1 MVFLKLVRFASERGE
16 ACVGMILDGEV
27 VDLGIGDPTHLIQRI
42 ELSKLSE
49 EEFVS
54 TEYDLTRLRRIKL
67 TELDNVRLEGPHLL
81 KPIVPPEVWGFGI
94 IYTRSRVARETETS
108 AKGIYDRVYEA
119 ERPEI
124 FFKASD
130 HRCVGPNQPVCIRE
144 DSHWCV
150 PEPELAVVVG
160 VRGQVIGFTAGNDM
174 SARDIEGE
182 NPLYLPQAK
191 IYENCCSLGPVLVT
205 PPSIGNVRNL
215 SIRLSIMRRGSI
227 AFEGATNTETM
238 KRTMPELLR
247 FLTRN
252 NPVPYGSVCLTGTG
266 IVPPDDFS
274 LRDGDLI
281 EISIDNIGTLRNPVK
296 QL

>member
-1 MVFLKLVRFASERGE
+1 VVLLKLVRFTSDGSE
-16 ACVGMILDGEV
+16 ACVGIVLNGEV
-27 VDLGIGDPTHLIQRI
+27 VDLGIGDPLHLIQRI
-42 ELSKLSE
+42 ESSKLSE
-49 EEFVS
+49 EEFVN
-54 TEYDLTRLRRIKL
+54 TQYDLTRLRRIKL
-67 TELDNVRLEGPHLL
+67 TELDNVYPERPHLL

-94 IYTRSRVARETETS
+94 TYTRSRAAREIETS

-119 ERPEI
+119 ERPEL

-160 VRGQVIGFTAGNDM
+160 VRGQVLGFTAGNDM

-191 IYENCCSLGPVLVT
+191 IYESCCSFGPVLVT

-215 SIRLSIMRRGSI
+215 SIRLSVLRGGSI
-227 AFEGATNTETM
+227 TFEGTTNTGTM
-238 KRTMPELLR
+238 KRTIPELLS

-266 IVPPDDFS
+266 IVPPDNFT
-274 LRDGDLI
+274 LRDGDLV
-281 EISIDNIGTLRNPVK
+281 EISIDNIGSLRNPVK

>member
-1 MVFLKLVRFASERGE
+1 VVFLKLVRFASDGSK
-16 ACVGMILDGEV
+16 ACVGIVLDGEV
-27 VDLGIGDPTHLIQRI
+27 VDLGIGDPIRLIQQI
-42 ELSKLSE
+42 ESSKLSE
-49 EEFVS
+49 EEFIS
-54 TEYDLTRLRRIKL
+54 TEYNLTRLRRIKF
-67 TELDNVRLEGPHLL
+67 TELDNVHPEKPHLL
-81 KPIVPPEVWGFGI
+81 KPIVPAEVWGFGVT
-94 IYTRSRVARETETS
+94 YTRSRAARETETS

-119 ERPEI
+119 ERPEV

-150 PEPELAVVVG
+150 PEPELAVIVG
-160 VRGQVIGFTAGNDM
+160 ARGQVLGFTAGNDM

-215 SIRLSIMRRGSI
+215 SIRLSVMRGGRI
-227 AFEGATNTETM
+227 AFEGTTNTGAM
-238 KRTMPELLR
+238 KRTIPELLN

-274 LRDGDLI
+274 LRDGDLV

>member
-1 MVFLKLVRFASERGE
+1 VVSLKLVRFASDGSEV
-16 ACVGMILDGEV
+16 CVGIVLDGEV
-27 VDLGIGDPTHLIQRI
+27 VDLGIGDPIRLIQQI
-42 ELSKLSE
+42 ESSELSE

-54 TEYDLTRLRRIKL
+54 TQYDLTRLRRVKF
-67 TELDNVRLEGPHLL
+67 TELDNVHPEKPHLL
-81 KPIVPPEVWGFGI
+81 KPIVPPEVWGFGVT
-94 IYTRSRVARETETS
+94 YTRSRAARETETS

-119 ERPEI
+119 ERPEV

-160 VRGQVIGFTAGNDM
+160 VLGQVLGFTAGNDM

-205 PPSIGNVRNL
+205 PSSIGNVRNL
-215 SIRLSIMRRGSI
+215 SIRLSIMRGRST
-227 AFEGATNTETM
+227 AFEGATNTGTM
-238 KRTMPELLR
+238 KRTIPELLN

-266 IVPPDDFS
+266 IVPPDDLS
-274 LRDGDLI
+274 LRDGDLV

>member
-1 MVFLKLVRFASERGE
+1 VVFLKLVRFASDGSE
-16 ACVGMILDGEV
+16 ACVGIVLDGEV
-27 VDLGIGDPTHLIQRI
+27 VDLGIGDPIRLIQKI
-42 ELSKLSE
+42 ESSELSE

-54 TEYDLTRLRRIKL
+54 TEYDLTRLRRIKF
-67 TELDNVRLEGPHLL
+67 TELDNVHPEKAHLL
-81 KPIVPPEVWGFGI
+81 KPIVPPEVWGFGVT
-94 IYTRSRVARETETS
+94 YTRSRAAREIETS

-119 ERPEI
+119 ERPEV

-160 VRGQVIGFTAGNDM
+160 VRGQVLGFTAGNDM

-205 PPSIGNVRNL
+205 PPSLGDVRNL
-215 SIRLSIMRRGSI
+215 SIRLSVMRGSSI
-227 AFEGATNTETM
+227 AFEGTTNTGAM
-238 KRTMPELLR
+238 KRTIPELLN

-266 IVPPDDFS
+266 IVPPDNFS
-274 LRDGDLI
+274 LRDEDLV